1 MNSFVRYGVLV
12 TLDVPALTGIRR
24 LSALDTVRARI
35 ALAVELG
42 LLAPGERL
50 PSNADI
56 ARALDVGEITVR
68 RALVSLC
75 EDGVLERRRGRAGGT
90 LVTDPPALGRV
101 REMAVYTDAAT
112 EVHELID
119 HRLALECGLVHLA
132 ALRRGKPQ
140 LKQLRELVAKMDK
153 ASGWAEFHDLDAEFH
168 RAAAAASG
176 LASTAKRYADVLGEL
191 YGYFLPYPVEFLRE
205 SNREHAALVDALTRQ
220 DPADAVE
227 LTCKHVEALHETMFV
242 GLTPRV

>member
-1 MNSFVRYGVLV
+1 MSGSGE
-12 TLDVPALTGIRR
+12 TSASLDAPVLTGIRR

-50 PSNADI
+50 PGNPDI
-56 ARALDVGEITVR
+56 AQALGVAEITVR

-90 LVTDPPALGRV
+90 LVADPPALGRV

-132 ALRRGKPQ
+132 SLRRNE
-140 LKQLRELVAKMDK
+140 KQLRHLHKLVDAMGK
-153 ASGWAEFHDLDAEFH
+153 AGSWAEFHALDAEFH
-168 RAAAAASG
+168 LSAAAASG
-176 LASTAKRYADVLGEL
+176 LAPAAKKYADVLDDL
-191 YGYFLPYPVEFLRE
+191 YRYYLPYPVEYLRE
-205 SNREHAALVDALTRQ
+205 SNREHASLVDALTRR
-220 DPADAVE
+220 DPAEAVE
-227 LTCKHVEALHETMFV
+227 LTCAHVEVLHKTMFV
-242 GLTPRV
+242 GLQDS